1 MGDFIVSSIVITGAK
16 WKSGPKPT
24 QRTSYQVTWTELSL
38 VHTITTS
45 VAITSD
51 NASDVDVYDYGNGDG
66 YAAAADDDEDKRL
79 MFAYITSVEC
89 KLNENIQK
97 TTLGF
102 PPRVP
107 SSMVLAQYGVQ
118 NSMDARWW

>member
-1 MGDFIVSSIVITGAK
+1 MKI
-16 WKSGPKPT
+16 
-24 QRTSYQVTWTELSL
+24 RTKTHTENDIQVTWTELSS

-51 NASDVDVYDYGNGDG
+51 NTNDADADVYDYGNGDG
-66 YAAAADDDEDKRL
+66 DAAATDDDEDKRL

-107 SSMVLAQYGVQ
+107 SSMVLAQYIVQ
-118 NSMDARWW
+118 NSMDARW

>member
-24 QRTSYQVTWTELSL
+24 QRTTYQVTWTELSL

-51 NASDVDVYDYGNGDG
+51 NANDVDVDVYDYGNGDS
-66 YAAAADDDEDKRL
+66 YAAADDDDEDKRL

-107 SSMVLAQYGVQ
+107 SSMVLAPK
-118 NSMDARWW
+118 